1 MMRKMKQNN
10 TDSISLALADL
21 ELIEEEADTFLDEF
35 DNKFGALL
43 GKDKRP
49 VPGTQRIEY
58 RYHKSSV
65 DKLRNRREYR
75 KLHRG
80 AVQ

>member
-1 MMRKMKQNN
+1 MTENN
-10 TDSISLALADL
+10 TDSVSRALTSLGQ
-21 ELIEEEADTFLDEF
+21 IEKEADTFLDEF
-35 DNKFGALL
+35 DTKFGFLWDAAE
-43 GKDKRP
+43 KP
-49 VPGTQRIEY
+49 TPGTQRIEY

-65 DKLRNRREYR
+65 KKLRNRREYR

>member
-10 TDSISLALADL
+10 TDSINLALADL
-21 ELIEEEADTFLDEF
+21 ELIEEEADSFLEKF
-35 DNKFGALL
+35 DYKFGALL
-43 GKDKRP
+43 DKAKRP

-65 DKLRNRREYR
+65 DKLRNRRECR

>member
-1 MMRKMKQNN
+1 MNQNN
-10 TDSISLALADL
+10 TDSISLALAGL
-21 ELIEEEADTFLDEF
+21 EQIEKDADSFLDEF
-35 DNKFGALL
+35 DHKFGALL
-43 GKDKRP
+43 DKATRP